1 MPESRDVVIVLV
13 RLIVT
18 ASGVTVVRRARQGG
32 LRSVIAESMLVK
44 HRPTPRAIPE
54 RNWPHR
60 LDLPSPCILHAED
73 RGRRDG

>member
-1 MPESRDVVIVLV
+1 MPESRDVVIVLA

-18 ASGVTVVRRARQGG
+18 VTVVPRARQGG

-44 HRPTPRAIPE
+44 HRSTPRAIPE